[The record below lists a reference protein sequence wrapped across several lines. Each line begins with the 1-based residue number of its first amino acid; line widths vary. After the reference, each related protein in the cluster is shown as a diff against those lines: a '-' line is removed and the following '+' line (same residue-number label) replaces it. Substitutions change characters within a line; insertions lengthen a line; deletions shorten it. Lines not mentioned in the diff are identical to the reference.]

1 MNLKIEKMELREFSY
16 TDNGRKLC
24 FRVGQ
29 FLSFKS
35 SNGTPARMVIHSITR
50 EPAKNG
56 DKIMILVR
64 EEEGKEAVIWKE
76 ILQGND
82 GSITIYVYDYEKEL
96 DRD

>member
-1 MNLKIEKMELREFSY
+1 MELREFSY

-35 SNGTPARMVIHSITR
+35 SDGKPTRMVIHNITR
-50 EPAKNG
+50 ESMKNG
-56 DKIMILVR
+56 DSIMIYVR
-64 EEEGKEAVIWKE
+64 EEEGKEAVLWKE
-76 ILQGND
+76 IYQNND
-82 GSITIYVYDYEKEL
+82 GSLTIYVHDYEKEL